1 MLRLHEKDFLP
12 YFFYCSDNYTTRV
25 GAGLVVGTGTGTGVQ
40 HAADKTSHKKLQSP
54 YNPIQAF
61 LQQHSPCSKG
71 DLGVQEEV
79 MKTFMKS
86 CAGYCVITYI
96 LGKLRTYHP
105 TIEF

>member
-1 MLRLHEKDFLP
+1 MLRLHEKDFLTC
-12 YFFYCSDNYTTRV
+12 FFYCSDNYTTRV
-25 GAGLVVGTGTGTGVQ
+25 GAGLVAGTGAE
-40 HAADKTSHKKLQSP
+40 HASDKTLYKKLQSP

-96 LGKLRTYHP
+96 LGNLRSYRHAL
-105 TIEF
+105 